1 VQIIKEQGKMP
12 TVETDSNRSSSSDPP
27 SRVWN
32 RSFALLWQGQLVSS
46 AGDVAYQIALGF
58 WLLAETGSTALLGT
72 VMAAALVPRIV
83 LAPLAG
89 VFVDRWNRKL
99 LLVLADAVS
108 GAVVLA
114 VGAAALLGALEV
126 WMVLVGGMLVGGCAA
141 LFGPTVESVL
151 PDIVPRGGIVRAN
164 AALSTVYSGSSV
176 AGNLTGGVV
185 FAVVGAPLLFVANGV
200 SFLVSAVSELF
211 IRVPAVRRDSEGAT
225 PVMQDLRAG
234 LRFAWRTPGLRQLYA
249 LTCAINFFGTMALF
263 LLLPLFEQDDALG
276 AGWYGGLMGAFAVGG
291 LAALLLLSAVE
302 PSARRRFALFAAAGL
317 IDAVCFAAL
326 PWLPWVGAMLALI
339 AVCGFAT
346 SLENTLVMSALQ
358 IRIPQEMRGKL
369 FALRSTLVTALV
381 PLAMAVGGAL
391 AEVVPIPLLITG
403 ASAVVFLCFLVSM
416 ALPAVRELM
425 GFESY
430 SKYQA

>member
-1 VQIIKEQGKMP
+1 MSP
-12 TVETDSNRSSSSDPP
+12 VETDGRRSSSTDPP

-32 RSFALLWQGQLVSS
+32 RSFALLWHGQLVSS

-89 VFVDRWNRKL
+89 VIVDRVERKW

-108 GAVVLA
+108 GVVVLGVGLAA
-114 VGAAALLGALEV
+114 VFDVLDV
-126 WMVLVGGMLVGGCAA
+126 WMVLVGGMLVGGSAA

-176 AGNLTGGVV
+176 AGNLAGGVV
-185 FAVVGAPLLFVANGV
+185 FAAIGAPLLFVANGV
-200 SFLVSAVSELF
+200 SFLLSALSELF
-211 IRVPAVRRDSEGAT
+211 IRVPAIRRDGEEAT
-225 PVMQDLRAG
+225 AVMQDLRAS
-234 LRFAWRTPGLRQLYA
+234 LRYAWRTPGLKQLYA
-249 LTCAINFFGTMALF
+249 LSCAINFFGTMALF
-263 LLLPLFEQDDALG
+263 LLLPLFEQDAELG

-291 LAALLLLSAVE
+291 LVALLLLSAVE
-302 PSARRRFALFAAAGL
+302 PSSTRRFVIFAVAGL
-317 IDAVCFAAL
+317 IDAACFAAL

-346 SLENTLVMSALQ
+346 SLENTLMMSALQ
-358 IRIPQEMRGKL
+358 IRVPQEMRGKL

-381 PLAMAVGGAL
+381 PLAMATGGAL
-391 AEVVPIPLLITG
+391 AEVVSIPLLISG
-403 ASAVVFLCFLVSM
+403 ASAVVFVCFFVSLL
-416 ALPAVRELM
+416 LPAVRGIM
-425 GFESY
+425 GFE
-430 SKYQA
+430 Q